1 MRDMRRVF
9 AVEVFA
15 MYVPEVLRLP
25 APERPHPQTHS
36 VAHASRRHEMPNLCR
51 VSPGL
56 PLGAITYYT
65 RPYASLTFDFSF
77 HSGKNVTYCSG
88 ACQLVDWDLRHER
101 YCVEHGLNTHTTAT
115 AAASAPS
122 PSVRRFCLRARRPA
136 PLTMAS
142 FLSETDR
149 PPARALP
156 PEHTPEH
163 RQERRKQSGRTEHA
177 AGGGSMFRMG
187 KQCTRDVRNETPLL
201 KPALTRSRAETKA
214 VPDVVH
220 ESMTQGQQSD
230 PVPRSSALRGPVG
243 GKSCSIDTKSS
254 PVDTKSVSSS
264 SAVFSRLLAPTGGT
278 EPTTRAPHVPSGG
291 GGGLRK
297 KESRPAPLRR
307 LGETETMSRPTVTTS
322 TAVTTSPA
330 VTASPAVTTRPAVTT
345 LASAAPSTSA
355 STAPNPRL
363 PARREGFVES
373 ADEWAKRSFAGAKRT
388 TSPTPPG
395 RKAYR
400 VSGSGTL
407 VSSVQKLRARTER
420 TLAALRRTP
429 PALPSVSCRSR
440 GVAMDVTSPSWTR
453 PKPLAPPVLPPENE
467 EIEVTEASSEAV
479 PPISADNS
487 TNLDSTRGTS
497 RTPSC
502 AQRRAV
508 QKTSASD
515 LPTDTLGLIFENLP
529 PTSLAAVSGVCRAWR
544 ALATRGSLWEKY
556 LRRRGIDVE
565 NIKKP
570 NLKSTF
576 ASLRASETR
585 FRDAKFVRHD
595 LHKHSWAVERVC
607 LVDHPRLGKVLATGG
622 WDGSV
627 FAWRLKRAGD
637 GADDKKMTTND
648 KTKENDQ
655 KSTANVWEPFRSFKG
670 PRDSG
675 WISALCVSS
684 GNDNDQLLASGDTK
698 GGVCVWGFDE
708 DYCVNR
714 YGLARFPNP
723 GTLFY
728 LSAGDCLSIHRDIL
742 VLRRAHYLCPYKTVR
757 AYKTL
762 TTFLSKNSWRHGGS
776 VTAVCFLPT
785 RNASLASAS
794 TDGAV
799 KIWSVTTGVQLATLK
814 GHTDVVWHVEC
825 FVSLSNETEIFLVTA
840 GRDATA
846 RTWAVPISRAN
857 ANANG
862 ESTPPGNGP
871 GTDNGNFKRPDT
883 SAPVTLTPKSTLRG
897 HGDAVLGLAAWE
909 PCRGNK
915 GTIKG
920 TNAALGH
927 FSRTKNTITDE
938 PEPPLLATCGAD
950 GVVVVWRVADGQIV
964 STLAGHKN
972 GVLCAQFVDWS
983 GDLSK
988 QNPRIVT
995 GSADHAV
1002 RVWCVFSGV
1011 CLGVMWDHG
1020 APVTSIFARAD
1031 ALVTLAPGDGLMAY
1045 WRRVDCED
1053 ETNNS
1058 GSTPCFAGPIT
1069 QDTQTLLDSNQ
1080 EPPETT
1086 PKTRLPENLHPAMT
1100 LMDGAGSGFC
1110 ACFALDKDVLAVGT
1124 KTGTVQVLDFR
1135 RNARGARRERGE
1147 MMR

>member
-1 MRDMRRVF
+1 MR
-9 AVEVFA
+9 AGNA
-15 MYVPEVLRLP
+15 PCATCGASSQLRC
-25 APERPHPQTHS
+25 
-36 VAHASRRHEMPNLCR
+36 SRC
-51 VSPGL
+51 
-56 PLGAITYYT
+56 
-65 RPYASLTFDFSF
+65 
-77 HSGKNVTYCSG
+77 KNVTYCSG

-122 PSVRRFCLRARRPA
+122 PSVRRFCLRAHRPA
-136 PLTMAS
+136 PVTMAS

-163 RQERRKQSGRTEHA
+163 RQERCKQLGRTEHA
-177 AGGGSMFRMG
+177 AGGGSVFRMG

-201 KPALTRSRAETKA
+201 KPAPTRSRVETKA

-230 PVPRSSALRGPVG
+230 SVPRSSALRGPVG

-278 EPTTRAPHVPSGG
+278 ELTTRAPHVPSSGG
-291 GGGLRK
+291 GGSRK
-297 KESRPAPLRR
+297 KESRPAPRRR

-429 PALPSVSCRSR
+429 PALPSASCRSR

-502 AQRRAV
+502 AQRRAF

-648 KTKENDQ
+648 KTKENDK

-708 DYCVNR
+708 DYCV
-714 YGLARFPNP
+714 
-723 GTLFY
+723 
-728 LSAGDCLSIHRDIL
+728 
-742 VLRRAHYLCPYKTVR
+742 
-757 AYKTL
+757 
-762 TTFLSKNSWRHGGS
+762 NSWRHGGS

-825 FVSLSNETEIFLVTA
+825 FVSLSNETEISLVTA

-897 HGDAVLGLAAWE
+897 HGDSVLGLAAWE

-920 TNAALGH
+920 TNAALVH
-927 FSRTKNTITDE
+927 FARTKNTITDE

-1080 EPPETT
+1080 EPPGTT

-1110 ACFALDKDVLAVGT
+1110 ACFALDKDVLAMGT

-1147 MMR
+1147 MTR